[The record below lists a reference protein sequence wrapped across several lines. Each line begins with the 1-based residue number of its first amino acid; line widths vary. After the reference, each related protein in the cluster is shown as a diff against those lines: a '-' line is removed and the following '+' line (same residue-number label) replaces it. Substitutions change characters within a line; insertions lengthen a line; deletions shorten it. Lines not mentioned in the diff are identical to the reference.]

1 MKKSISRYLVFIVL
15 VGVIANQSLAIG
27 ANAANPS
34 VPAIIEGGDCMAAE
48 AVAPITGTKI
58 KVTCVEKDGRFFWS
72 TNPAFYK
79 KFQKALPMSP
89 CDAECEADRQ
99 GNAAAELE
107 ALDPQKYFP
116 KWVAD
121 AQTYFSNL
129 VLSKVKQAYG
139 KGDYQY
145 HFPMPQPSASTQADT
160 STNNFG
166 AYKFTMMKWAE
177 NEIANLSKSNFEWT
191 ENKIASQGKSNIESE
206 KEKDSN
212 KVSINSKVK
221 LEVTKN
227 SEGKYLVEIFSGGGD
242 KSLLLNGTKKS
253 SKNIYFN
260 LVTDESGY
268 ASILTDQ
275 KLSGYK
281 LVLGNGSKV
290 TASITV
296 K

>member
-34 VPAIIEGGDCMAAE
+34 VPAIIEGGDCKTLD
-48 AVAPITGTKI
+48 AVAPITGTNL

-79 KFQKALPMSP
+79 KFAQVSPKFP

-99 GNAAAELE
+99 GIAAAELE
-107 ALDPQKYFP
+107 ALDAQKNFP
-116 KWVAD
+116 KWVTD
-121 AQTYFSNL
+121 GQTYFSNL
-129 VLSKVKQAYG
+129 VLSKVKQAFG
-139 KGDYQY
+139 KGDYDY
-145 HFPMPQPSASTQADT
+145 HFPMPQPTASMLANP
-160 STNNFG
+160 SVNVFG
-166 AYKFTMMKWAE
+166 AYKFTLMKWAE
-177 NEIANLSKSNFEWT
+177 NEIANLNKSNF
-191 ENKIASQGKSNIESE
+191 ESE
-206 KEKDSN
+206 KEKDSS
-212 KVSINSKVK
+212 KVSSTSSNSKVK

-227 SEGKYLVEIFSGGGD
+227 SEGEYIVEIFSGAKD
-242 KSLLLNGTKKS
+242 KSLLLYGTKKS
-253 SKNIYFN
+253 SKNVFFN

-281 LVLGNGSKV
+281 LVLGTGSKV
-290 TASITV
+290 TASIIV